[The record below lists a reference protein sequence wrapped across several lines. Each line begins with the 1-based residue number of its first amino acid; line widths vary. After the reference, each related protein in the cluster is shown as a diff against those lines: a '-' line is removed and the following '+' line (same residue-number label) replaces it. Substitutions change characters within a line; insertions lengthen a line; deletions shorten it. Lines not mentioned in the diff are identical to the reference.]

1 MVEKRR
7 TAATRPRQSRRAPT
21 EVQDLVLAAAHA
33 LFAEKG
39 YHGTKTKEIA
49 QRAGVGES
57 VVFRNFGSKA
67 ELFEASILKPFND
80 FLDGWAAS
88 WSIEP
93 LAEADPEEITR
104 SFVVGFYGVVS
115 EHRELL
121 LTLMT
126 AGVKGADQTLAIVAT
141 SVSARFSEQLRIM
154 RDLLLEHGGARHW
167 SGIDPP
173 ATVAVAV
180 GSVLAMVMLDDWIFP
195 TGERR
200 PGRARQIDELT
211 QMLLHGVSHRS
222 EA

>member
-1 MVEKRR
+1 MVHVRR
-7 TAATRPRQSRRAPT
+7 TADKRPRRSRRAPT
-21 EVQDLVLAAAHA
+21 EVQDLVLAAAHS

-49 QRAGVGES
+49 RRAGVGES

-67 ELFEASILKPFND
+67 ELFQASILKPFVD
-80 FLDGWAAS
+80 FIDSWAAS
-88 WSIEP
+88 WSREP
-93 LAEADPEEITR
+93 LDAADPEEITR
-104 SFVVGFYGVVS
+104 SFVVGFYGIVS

-126 AGVKGADQTLAIVAT
+126 AGVKGADETLATVAA

-154 RDLLLEHGGARHW
+154 RDMILEHGGARHW

-200 PGRARQIDELT
+200 PGRARQIEELT
-211 QMLLHGVSHRS
+211 QMLLHGVSHRP
-222 EA
+222 AP